1 MNLILVGPPGAGKGT
16 QAEAIVKAYQ
26 VPHIATGDMFREAVA
41 QGTELGKKAR
51 EYMNAGKLVP
61 DEVTIG
67 IVRERLSQPDC
78 DRGFLLDGFP
88 RTQAQARALDE
99 ILAGLGKRV
108 EVVLDIEVPNEVLVR
123 RLTGRQ
129 TCKGCNAVYHVE
141 FNPPQEKGICDRCGK
156 ELSQR
161 DDDQEATAINRL
173 RVYAEETKPV
183 LDYYAKKDVLKNI
196 DGNQSPDGV
205 GRQIKMALE
214 SIH

>member
-16 QAEAIVKAYQ
+16 QAEAIVKEYQ

-67 IVRERLSQPDC
+67 IVRERLSQSDC

-88 RTQAQARALDE
+88 RTQAQAQALDE
-99 ILAGLGKRV
+99 ILAKLGKRV

-141 FNPPQEKGICDRCGK
+141 FTPPKEKGICDRCGK

-173 RVYAEETKPV
+173 QVYVEETKPV
-183 LDYYAKKDVLKNI
+183 LDYYAKKDVLKHI
-196 DGNQSPDGV
+196 DGNQSPEGV
-205 GRQIKMALE
+205 ERRIKMVLE